1 MKRLVCFALA
11 LALWVWGCAPPTAPN
26 NASEEKLVG
35 VWLAYY
41 EFRFQKKSAEQFRN
55 EAARIMDNIAS
66 GGANAVFCHV
76 VAHCDVIYPSKLL
89 PWSNS
94 GDKSVAQGTDPG
106 FDPLSILIAEA
117 KRAGLQFHAWI
128 NPYRV
133 ARGIPQEGE
142 IYQTLAENHPVR
154 RWLTDNDKAN
164 DAAVCEIRAE
174 SGRELYLNPADIRA
188 MGLILG
194 VVREI
199 LDNYAVDGIHFD
211 DYFYPFSD
219 PFFDMDSYCAYK
231 LPGGGLSQGAWRRQN
246 VALFLR
252 DCYEAVHSSGCG
264 RFGISPKGF
273 MACNTD
279 EEFLDVPRIL
289 SQPGFVDY
297 VCPQAYFA
305 MNDEISPFS
314 AVMAEYESLIKA
326 DIELMAGL
334 AVYKLGFDDRW
345 AGPAGRAE
353 WLSGS
358 ETLKNM
364 VSCAR
369 EHSHY
374 AGFSLYNYQASFLP
388 APERRARVE
397 AEMSA
402 LKRSL

>member
-1 MKRLVCFALA
+1 MFVEVYPLKRLVCFTLA
-11 LALWVWGCAPPTAPN
+11 LALWVWGCAPPAPSK
-26 NASEEKLVG
+26 AGEEKLVG

-41 EFRFQKKSAEQFRN
+41 EFRFQKKSAEQFKS

-94 GDKSVAQGTDPG
+94 GDKSVIQGTDPG

-154 RWLTDNDKAN
+154 RWLTDTDKAN

-211 DYFYPFSD
+211 DYFYPTDSAD
-219 PFFDMDSYCAYK
+219 FDIAHYTDYLLK
-231 LPGGGLSQGAWRRQN
+231 GGTEPQDQWRRNN
-246 VALFLR
+246 VSALVSSVWAL
-252 DCYEAVHSSGCG
+252 AHSKG
-264 RFGISPKGF
+264 RVFGVSPAAAISND
-273 MACNTD
+273 NTD
-279 EEFLDVPRIL
+279 RNYKKLFADIRFWAENE
-289 SQPGFVDY
+289 GYVDY
-297 VCPQAYFA
+297 IAPQLYFGYHYPKEDFKFPNLLENWLKIKRHKNLKIYIGLGVYKQGKEDA
-305 MNDEISPFS
+305 GSDEWITDADIIPRQ
-314 AVMAEYESLIKA
+314 KA
-326 DIELMAGL
+326 D
-334 AVYKLGFDDRW
+334 
-345 AGPAGRAE
+345 
-353 WLSGS
+353 S
-358 ETLKNM
+358 LKKADGI
-364 VSCAR
+364 VL
-369 EHSHY
+369 
-374 AGFSLYNYQASFLP
+374 FSYSDLY
-388 APERRARVE
+388 E
-397 AEMSA
+397 
-402 LKRSL
+402 